1 MKITNVKASIHRVPV
16 EVPLLKEKIVT
27 PIVFTSVETDMGVT
41 GYGLTRGGQRFGMK
55 EFINREVAPFL
66 RGKNPLETERV
77 WNDLLK
83 QFNAR
88 VQTGMWSS
96 AVSTID
102 IALWDIKGK
111 HYEEPVW
118 RLLGGA
124 QNPVQAYVTFGL
136 NNIERAVGRGC
147 QAARRPRREAF
158 ENGRRRRSGNPKVDA
173 ERVRAVCKAVGDDV
187 EIMIDANYLFSYNR
201 ALELC
206 KMVEPLNI
214 TWFEE
219 PVYQNDA
226 LLLADL
232 RRHTSIPIAAGQN
245 EGHRFRHRELIANRA
260 VDIAQ
265 PNVCSVG
272 GYTEAVKVAALAQ
285 AFNLPIAN
293 GGGWPHHNMH
303 LQAAMANGWRVEFH
317 FEMWGVGDKI
327 YQEPPAPVNGW
338 VTLAETPGLD
348 SNRASMRS
356 KSLRRS
362 EQGVRQQSAKT
373 IHDEGNSRL
382 VSGNSIWRECFR
394 RSVAAVNKN
403 SADRLSNG
411 CHV

>member
-1 MKITNVKASIHRVPV
+1 MKITNVKASLHRVPI
-16 EVPLLKEKIVT
+16 EVPLLKE
-27 PIVFTSVETDMGVT
+27 PIVSSVLFTTVETDQGIT
-41 GYGLTRGGQRFGMK
+41 GYGLTRGSQRFALK
-55 EFINREVAPFL
+55 EFINREAGPFL
-66 RGKNPLETERV
+66 KDKNPLETERV
-77 WNDLLK
+77 WHQLLK

-96 AVSTID
+96 AVSAID

-111 HYEEPVW
+111 RYQEPVW

-136 NNIERAVGRGC
+136 RHYTQEQLIEVAQQLVKQGETRLKMVVALNPDN
-147 QAARRPRREAF
+147 PRI
-158 ENGRRRRSGNPKVDA
+158 DA
-173 ERVRAVCKAVGDDV
+173 ERVKAVRKAVGDEV
-187 EIMIDANYLFSYNR
+187 ELMIDANYAFSFNR

-206 KMVEPLNI
+206 KLLEPYHVS
-214 TWFEE
+214 WFEE

-245 EGHRFRHRELIANRA
+245 EGHRFRHRELIANHA

-303 LQAAMANGWRVEFH
+303 LHAAMANGWRVEFH
-317 FEMWGVGDKI
+317 FEMWGIGDKI
-327 YQEPPAPVNGW
+327 YREPAAPVNGW
-338 VTLAETPGLD
+338 VTLPDTPGLGLEPRFD
-348 SNRASMRS
+348 AL
-356 KSLRRS
+356 K
-362 EQGVRQQSAKT
+362 EFEEK
-373 IHDEGNSRL
+373 
-382 VSGNSIWRECFR
+382 
-394 RSVAAVNKN
+394 
-403 SADRLSNG
+403 
-411 CHV
+411 

>member
-1 MKITNVKASIHRVPV
+1 
-16 EVPLLKEKIVT
+16 VPLLKE
-27 PIVFTSVETDMGVT
+27 PITTSLVFVVVETDQGAI
-41 GYGLTRGGQRFGMK
+41 GYGLTRGSQRFGIK
-55 EFINREVAPFL
+55 EFINREAAPFL

-77 WNDLLK
+77 WNQLYK
-83 QFNAR
+83 HFNPRA
-88 VQTGMWSS
+88 QTGMWSS
-96 AVSTID
+96 AVSAID

-111 HYEEPVW
+111 HYKEPVW

-124 QNPVQAYVTFGL
+124 QNPVPAYVTFGL
-136 NNIERAVGRGC
+136 KQYSIDQLAEVAEQLVAQGEKRLKMVVAVD
-147 QAARRPRREAF
+147 P
-158 ENGRRRRSGNPKVDA
+158 ENPQVDA
-173 ERVRAVCKAVGDDV
+173 ERVRVVRQAAGDDV
-187 EIMIDANYLFSYNR
+187 ELMIDANYLFSFNR

-206 KMVEPLNI
+206 KLVEPYHI

-232 RRHTSIPIAAGQN
+232 RRHTSIPLAAGQN
-245 EGHRFRHRELIANRA
+245 EGHRFRHRELIVNRA

-303 LQAAMANGWRVEFH
+303 LHAAMANGWRVEFH

-327 YQEPPAPVNGW
+327 YKEPPAPDQGW
-338 VTLAETPGLD
+338 VTLAEAPGLGLEP
-348 SNRASMRS
+348 RADA
-356 KSLRRS
+356 LR
-362 EQGVRQQSAKT
+362 EYEEK
-373 IHDEGNSRL
+373 
-382 VSGNSIWRECFR
+382 
-394 RSVAAVNKN
+394 
-403 SADRLSNG
+403 
-411 CHV
+411 

>member
-1 MKITNVKASIHRVPV
+1 LKITNVKASIHRVPV

-27 PIVFTSVETDMGVT
+27 PIVFTAVETDIGVT
-41 GYGLTRGGQRFGMK
+41 GYGLTRGSQRFALK
-55 EFINREVAPFL
+55 EFINREAAPFL
-66 RGKNPLETERV
+66 RGKNPLESERI

-88 VQTGMWSS
+88 AQTGMWSS

-111 HYEEPVW
+111 HYKEPVW

-124 QNPVQAYVTFGL
+124 QNPVQAYITFGL
-136 NNIERAVGRGC
+136 KSYKKEQLVEVAKQLVEQGEKRLKMVVAVD
-147 QAARRPRREAF
+147 PE
-158 ENGRRRRSGNPKVDA
+158 NPKVDA
-173 ERVRAVCKAVGDDV
+173 ERVKAVRKAVGEDV
-187 EIMIDANYLFSYNR
+187 ELMIDANYLFSFNR

-206 KMVEPLNI
+206 KLVEPVGI

-245 EGHRFRHRELIANRA
+245 EGHRFRHRELIANHA

-272 GYTEAVKVAALAQ
+272 GYTEAVKVAAMAQ

-317 FEMWGVGDKI
+317 FEMWGIGDKV
-327 YQEPPAPVNGW
+327 YKEPPAPVNGW
-338 VTLAETPGLD
+338 VTLAETPGLGLEPRFD
-348 SNRASMRS
+348 A
-356 KSLRRS
+356 L
-362 EQGVRQQSAKT
+362 
-373 IHDEGNSRL
+373 DEF
-382 VSGNSIWRECFR
+382 EE
-394 RSVAAVNKN
+394 K
-403 SADRLSNG
+403 
-411 CHV
+411 

>member
-1 MKITNVKASIHRVPV
+1 MTAGIIQSRCHLKITDVKASLHRVPV
-16 EVPLLKEKIVT
+16 EVPLLKEAIVMA
-27 PIVFTSVETDMGVT
+27 VLFTVVETDQGVS
-41 GYGLTRGGQRFGMK
+41 GYGLTRGAQRYGMR

-66 RGKNPLETERV
+66 RGKNPLETERI
-77 WNDLLK
+77 WNQLLK
-83 QFNAR
+83 QFNPRA
-88 VQTGMWSS
+88 QTGMWSS
-96 AVSTID
+96 AVSAID

-111 HYEEPVW
+111 HYKEPVW

-124 QNPVQAYVTFGL
+124 QNPVASYVTFGL
-136 NNIERAVGRGC
+136 KQYTRDQLVEVAEQVVAQGEKRLKMVVAVD
-147 QAARRPRREAF
+147 PE
-158 ENGRRRRSGNPKVDA
+158 NPKVDA
-173 ERVRAVCKAVGDDV
+173 DRVQAVRKAIGDDV
-187 EIMIDANYLFSYNR
+187 ELMIDANYLFSFNR

-206 KMVEPLNI
+206 KLVEPYHI

-226 LLLADL
+226 ALLADL
-232 RRHTSIPIAAGQN
+232 RRHTNIPIAAGQN
-245 EGHRFRHRELIANRA
+245 EGHRFRHRELIVNHA

-327 YQEPPAPVNGW
+327 YKEPPAPDRGW
-338 VTLAETPGLD
+338 VTLPETPGLGLEPRWD
-348 SNRASMRS
+348 AL
-356 KSLRRS
+356 KEFE
-362 EQGVRQQSAKT
+362 EQ
-373 IHDEGNSRL
+373 
-382 VSGNSIWRECFR
+382 
-394 RSVAAVNKN
+394 
-403 SADRLSNG
+403 
-411 CHV
+411 

>member
-1 MKITNVKASIHRVPV
+1 LTACYTWANSHQHRRRFTLKITEVIATLHRVPV

-27 PIVFTSVETDMGVT
+27 SVLFTKVETDAGVT
-41 GYGLTRGGQRFGMK
+41 GYGLTRGSQRFGMR

-66 RGKNPLETERV
+66 KGKNPLETERV
-77 WNDLLK
+77 WNALLK

-96 AVSTID
+96 AVSAID
-102 IALWDIKGK
+102 FALWDIKGK
-111 HYEEPVW
+111 HYNEPVW

-136 NNIERAVGRGC
+136 KQYSKEQLVEVAKQLVKQGETRLKMVVAVD
-147 QAARRPRREAF
+147 PE
-158 ENGRRRRSGNPKVDA
+158 NPKLDA
-173 ERVRAVCKAVGDDV
+173 ERVHAVRKAVRDDV
-187 EIMIDANYLFSYNR
+187 ELMIDANYLFSFNR

-206 KMVEPLNI
+206 KMVEPFGI

-232 RRHTSIPIAAGQN
+232 RRHTNIPIAAGQN
-245 EGHRFRHRELIANRA
+245 EGHRFRHRELIVNRG

-285 AFNLPIAN
+285 AFNIPIAN

-327 YQEPPAPVNGW
+327 YKEPAAPDKGW
-338 VTLAETPGLD
+338 VTLPETPGLGLEPRFD
-348 SNRASMRS
+348 AL
-356 KSLRRS
+356 K
-362 EQGVRQQSAKT
+362 EFEEK
-373 IHDEGNSRL
+373 
-382 VSGNSIWRECFR
+382 
-394 RSVAAVNKN
+394 
-403 SADRLSNG
+403 
-411 CHV
+411 

>member
-1 MKITNVKASIHRVPV
+1 
-16 EVPLLKEKIVT
+16 VPLLKDKIIT
-27 PIVFTSVETDMGVT
+27 PIVFTAVETDQGVT
-41 GYGLTRGGQRFGMK
+41 GYGLTRGSLRFGIK
-55 EFINREVAPFL
+55 EFINREVAPSL

-77 WNDLLK
+77 WNLLLK

-96 AVSTID
+96 AVSAID

-111 HYEEPVW
+111 HYKEPVW

-136 NNIERAVGRGC
+136 KQYSKEQLVEVAKQLVAQGEKRLKMVVAVD
-147 QAARRPRREAF
+147 PEK
-158 ENGRRRRSGNPKVDA
+158 PKVDA
-173 ERVRAVCKAVGDDV
+173 ERVKAVRHAVGDEV
-187 EIMIDANYLFSYNR
+187 ELMIDANYLFSFNR

-206 KMVEPLNI
+206 KLVEPYSI

-226 LLLADL
+226 ALLADL
-232 RRHTSIPIAAGQN
+232 RRHTSIPLAAGQN
-245 EGHRFRHRELIANRA
+245 EGHRFRHRELIANHA

-293 GGGWPHHNMH
+293 GGGWPHHNAH

-327 YQEPPAPVNGW
+327 YKEPPAPVNGW
-338 VTLAETPGLD
+338 VTLPETPGLALEPRFD
-348 SNRASMRS
+348 AL
-356 KSLRRS
+356 K
-362 EQGVRQQSAKT
+362 EYEEK
-373 IHDEGNSRL
+373 
-382 VSGNSIWRECFR
+382 
-394 RSVAAVNKN
+394 
-403 SADRLSNG
+403 
-411 CHV
+411 

>member
-27 PIVFTSVETDMGVT
+27 PIVFTTVETDMGVT

-111 HYEEPVW
+111 HYKEPVW

-136 NNIERAVGRGC
+136 KQYSKEQLVEVAKQLVKQGEKRLKMVVAVD
-147 QAARRPRREAF
+147 PE
-158 ENGRRRRSGNPKVDA
+158 NPKVDA

-206 KMVEPLNI
+206 KMVEPLGI

-265 PNVCSVG
+265 PNV
-272 GYTEAVKVAALAQ
+272 
-285 AFNLPIAN
+285 
-293 GGGWPHHNMH
+293 
-303 LQAAMANGWRVEFH
+303 
-317 FEMWGVGDKI
+317 
-327 YQEPPAPVNGW
+327 
-338 VTLAETPGLD
+338 
-348 SNRASMRS
+348 
-356 KSLRRS
+356 
-362 EQGVRQQSAKT
+362 
-373 IHDEGNSRL
+373 
-382 VSGNSIWRECFR
+382 
-394 RSVAAVNKN
+394 
-403 SADRLSNG
+403 
-411 CHV
+411 

>member
-1 MKITNVKASIHRVPV
+1 LKITNVKASIHRVPV
-16 EVPLLKEKIVT
+16 EVPLLKDKIVT
-27 PIVFTSVETDMGVT
+27 PIVFTTVETDTGVT
-41 GYGLTRGGQRFGMK
+41 GHGLTRGGQRFGMK
-55 EFINREVAPFL
+55 EFINREVSPFL
-66 RGKNPLETERV
+66 RGKNPLESERI

-111 HYEEPVW
+111 HYKEPVW

-124 QNPVQAYVTFGL
+124 QNPVQAYITFGL
-136 NNIERAVGRGC
+136 KQYKKDQLIDVAKQLVAQGEKRLKMVVAVD
-147 QAARRPRREAF
+147 PE
-158 ENGRRRRSGNPKVDA
+158 NPKVDA
-173 ERVRAVCKAVGDDV
+173 ERVKAVRKAVGDDV
-187 EIMIDANYLFSYNR
+187 ELMIDANYLFSFNR

-206 KMVEPLNI
+206 KLVEPLGI

-245 EGHRFRHRELIANRA
+245 EGHRFRHRELIANHA

-317 FEMWGVGDKI
+317 FEMWGIGDKV
-327 YQEPPAPVNGW
+327 YKEPPAPVDGW
-338 VTLAETPGLD
+338 VTLAETPGLGLD
-348 SNRASMRS
+348 PRFDALQEFEE
-356 KSLRRS
+356 K
-362 EQGVRQQSAKT
+362 
-373 IHDEGNSRL
+373 
-382 VSGNSIWRECFR
+382 
-394 RSVAAVNKN
+394 
-403 SADRLSNG
+403 
-411 CHV
+411 

>member
-1 MKITNVKASIHRVPV
+1 MKITNVKASIHRIPV
-16 EVPLLKEKIVT
+16 EVPLLKEQIVT
-27 PIVFTSVETDMGVT
+27 PIVFTTVETDTGVT

-111 HYEEPVW
+111 HYNEPVW

-124 QNPVQAYVTFGL
+124 QNPVQAYITFGL
-136 NNIERAVGRGC
+136 KQYKKEQLVEVAKQLVTQGEKRLKMVVAVDPENPKID
-147 QAARRPRREAF
+147 AARVEA
-158 ENGRRRRSGNPKVDA
+158 
-173 ERVRAVCKAVGDDV
+173 VRDGVGDDV
-187 EIMIDANYLFSYNR
+187 ELMVDANYLFSFNR

-206 KMVEPLNI
+206 KLIEPLGI

-219 PVYQNDA
+219 PLYQNDA

-232 RRHTSIPIAAGQN
+232 RRHTFIPIAAGQN
-245 EGHRFRHRELIANRA
+245 EGHRFRHRELIANHA

-317 FEMWGVGDKI
+317 FEMWGIGDKV
-327 YQEPPAPVNGW
+327 YKEPPAPVNGW
-338 VTLAETPGLD
+338 VTLPETPGLGLEPRFD
-348 SNRASMRS
+348 ALNEYEE
-356 KSLRRS
+356 K
-362 EQGVRQQSAKT
+362 
-373 IHDEGNSRL
+373 
-382 VSGNSIWRECFR
+382 
-394 RSVAAVNKN
+394 
-403 SADRLSNG
+403 
-411 CHV
+411 

>member
-1 MKITNVKASIHRVPV
+1 MKITNVMASLHRVPV
-16 EVPLLKEKIVT
+16 AVPLLKE
-27 PIVFTSVETDMGVT
+27 PITTSVLFVAVETDIGVT
-41 GYGLTRGGQRFGMK
+41 GYGLTRGSQRFALK
-55 EFINREVAPFL
+55 EFINREAGPFL
-66 RGKNPLETERV
+66 KDKNPLETERI
-77 WNDLLK
+77 WNQLLK

-96 AVSTID
+96 AVSAID

-111 HYEEPVW
+111 HYKEPVW

-136 NNIERAVGRGC
+136 KSYTKEQLIEVAKQLVKQGESRLKMVVAVEPEN
-147 QAARRPRREAF
+147 PRI
-158 ENGRRRRSGNPKVDA
+158 DA
-173 ERVRAVCKAVGDDV
+173 DRVKAVRKAVGDEV
-187 EIMIDANYLFSYNR
+187 ELMIDANYLFSFNR

-206 KMVEPLNI
+206 KLLEPYHI

-245 EGHRFRHRELIANRA
+245 EGHRFRHRELIANHA

-265 PNVCSVG
+265 PNVCHVG

-327 YQEPPAPVNGW
+327 YREPPAPVNGW
-338 VTLAETPGLD
+338 VTLAETPGLGLEPRWD
-348 SNRASMRS
+348 AL
-356 KSLRRS
+356 K
-362 EQGVRQQSAKT
+362 EFEEK
-373 IHDEGNSRL
+373 
-382 VSGNSIWRECFR
+382 
-394 RSVAAVNKN
+394 
-403 SADRLSNG
+403 
-411 CHV
+411 

>member
-27 PIVFTSVETDMGVT
+27 PILFTAVETDAGVT

-111 HYEEPVW
+111 HYKEPVW

-136 NNIERAVGRGC
+136 KQYKKEQLVEVAKQLVAQGEKRLKMVVAVD
-147 QAARRPRREAF
+147 PE
-158 ENGRRRRSGNPKVDA
+158 NPKVDA
-173 ERVRAVCKAVGDDV
+173 ERVEAVREAVGDDV
-187 EIMIDANYLFSYNR
+187 ELMIDANYLFSFNR

-206 KMVEPLNI
+206 KLVEPLGI

-245 EGHRFRHRELIANRA
+245 EGHRFRHRELIANHA

-317 FEMWGVGDKI
+317 FEMWGIGDKI
-327 YQEPPAPVNGW
+327 YKEPPAPVNGW
-338 VTLAETPGLD
+338 VTLAGDAGPGT
-348 SNRASMRS
+348 RTA
-356 KSLRRS
+356 LRCAR
-362 EQGVRQQSAKT
+362 
-373 IHDEGNSRL
+373 
-382 VSGNSIWRECFR
+382 
-394 RSVAAVNKN
+394 
-403 SADRLSNG
+403 
-411 CHV
+411 